1 MNWKKLLIIAVA
13 VVGFGFV
20 GAPKSEAGGRV
31 HFSIGIGGPV
41 HYGYYGGHY
50 GRPVYYAPYYHRRYR
65 YHRPYRHVRRHFHW
79 RHGHRYVCY
88 ARHGRRW

>member
-1 MNWKKLLIIAVA
+1 MTWKKLLIIAVA

-20 GAPKSEAGGRV
+20 GAPKAEAGNV

-41 HYGYYGGHY
+41 GYGGYYGGYY
-50 GRPVYYAPYYHRRYR
+50 GRPVYYTPYYHRRYR